1 MVDGQSSAA
10 QLHLVHTNGNRLA
23 AIAVLLA
30 EGEAENP
37 AYQPFIANLPAEEIA
52 PTPTGDEIDAAVL
65 LPDMQTTYR
74 YSGSFAPKG

>member
-1 MVDGQSSAA
+1 MLGLGV
-10 QLHLVHTNGNRLA
+10 LTLVHTNGNRLA

-52 PTPTGDEIDAAVL
+52 PTPTGDGIDGAAALAARHADHLPLQRL
-65 LPDMQTTYR
+65 L
-74 YSGSFAPKG
+74 